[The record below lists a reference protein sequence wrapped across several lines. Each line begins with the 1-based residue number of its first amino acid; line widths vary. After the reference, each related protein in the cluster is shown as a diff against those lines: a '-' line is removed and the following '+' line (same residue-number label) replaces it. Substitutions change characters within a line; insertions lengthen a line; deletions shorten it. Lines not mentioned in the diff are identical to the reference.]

1 MFLEPVA
8 RMVEAGLPT
17 VAYIPAQSVLSP
29 AQFSFAMQQ
38 DNTDSL
44 RLLADYMANQS
55 PETF

>member
-8 RMVEAGLPT
+8 RMVESGLPT

-29 AQFSFAMQQ
+29 VQFSFAMHQ
-38 DNTDSL
+38 NKTDSI

-55 PETF
+55 PETL